1 MARKPTKARKGSG
14 RKALGPLADVV
25 LPPELGA
32 SAMDGMPLDRG
43 IVLPDMDQ
51 PLPDPLAVPSDAV
64 PMDVML
70 GDDAGLTDMMEGEPS
85 QTMLPDGSI
94 EIDFNPMPEVTD
106 IPFEGNLADVIDET
120 VLGSIGMELLDG
132 IEADDQSRAE
142 WLQDRANGVKLLGLK
157 LEDPKSGNSSA
168 PVEGMSVVRHPLLL
182 EAITRFQANARGEL
196 LPASGPVKIVNDGN
210 ETSQT
215 DREADVLEDMFNY
228 YLTSV
233 ASEYYPDTNR
243 MLFEVGFSGVAF
255 KKVYSCPLRRRP
267 VSETIFGKDLIVSNA
282 ATDLDNAGRV
292 THRIDMRP
300 SVLKRMQIAKVYR
313 DVPVGQPES
322 QPDVVTQAVNNVQG
336 IQQTTTRPEDQDYE
350 VLECYCELD
359 LAGFEHTDETTG
371 EPTGLPLPYRVTI
384 EKASKQVLE
393 IRRNWQEGDP
403 DYRRKLNIVK
413 FSFIDGLD
421 FYSIGLLQ
429 MLGNTTAAATASIR
443 MMLDA
448 GMFANFP
455 GGVMAEQGTRQTQNN
470 FRPGPGE
477 FVPIKTNGMSIR
489 DAIMPMPYKGI
500 DGSLMQL
507 TDAIVQTGQRLA
519 GSADIP
525 VGEGK
530 QDAPVGTTLA
540 LLEGQQKVMS
550 AVHKNLHTAQKREFE
565 LLVEEFKKNPESL
578 WRSNKRAIK
587 YFDVQSFLS
596 ALENFS
602 LVPHSD
608 PNVPSQMH
616 RMAKMQA
623 LYQVA
628 QAAPM
633 LFNLVEVARE
643 MLQEI
648 GFNDP
653 DRFFAP
659 PQQPQPDPMQQM
671 LQMEAQNKMAQ
682 TQIKGAELQLK
693 AQKQQF
699 DMATQSDKLET
710 ERAKAVLD
718 LATTLARYPQSDAIV
733 DQQLIQMAPYLN
745 TPMGMAQARSLQLPR
760 RAPRRRPPMN
770 GTGQL
775 GLGFA

>member
-1 MARKPTKARKGSG
+1 MARKPTKAGSSRG
-14 RKALGPLADVV
+14 RRRLGPLADVV
-25 LPPELGA
+25 LPPEDAMTA
-32 SAMDGMPLDRG
+32 SDGMPSDRG
-43 IVLPDMDQ
+43 IVLPDISQ
-51 PLPDPLAVPSDAV
+51 PLPDPMAVPSDAMPV
-64 PMDVML
+64 DVML
-70 GDDAGLTDMMEGEPS
+70 GDDASLTDPMAGEPT
-85 QTMLPDGSI
+85 QTMLPDGSL
-94 EIDFNPMPEVTD
+94 EIDFNPLPAVETL
-106 IPFEGNLADVIDET
+106 PFDGNLAT
-120 VLGSIGMELLDG
+120 VLDDGILSSIAMELLEG

-142 WLQDRANGVKLLGLK
+142 WLQDRADGIKLLGLK
-157 LEDPKSGNSSA
+157 LEDPRSSNSSA

-182 EAITRFQANARGEL
+182 DAVTRFQANARGEL
-196 LPASGPVKIVNDGN
+196 LPAQGPVKVVNDGM
-210 ETSQT
+210 ETVDT
-215 DREADVLEDMFNY
+215 DKQAGVLQDMFNH

-233 ASEYYPDTNR
+233 ATEYYPDTNR

-255 KKVYSCPLRRRP
+255 KKVYTCPLRRRP

-282 ATDLDNAGRV
+282 ATDLENAGRV

-300 SVLKRMQIAKVYR
+300 SVLKRMQIAGQYR
-313 DVPVGQPES
+313 DVPVGVPQQ
-322 QPDVVTQAVNNVQG
+322 QPDVVSQAVANAQG
-336 IQQTTTRPEDQDYE
+336 IQPTTQRPEDQDYE
-350 VLECYCELD
+350 ILECYCELD
-359 LAGFEHTDETTG
+359 IAHPDFQHKDEAG

-384 EKASKQVLE
+384 EKHSKQILD
-393 IRRNWQEGDP
+393 IRRNWKENDP
-403 DYRRKLNIVK
+403 DYKRHLNIVK
-413 FSFIDGLD
+413 FPFVDGLD

-429 MLGNTTAAATASIR
+429 MLGNTTAAATAAIR

-455 GGVMAEQGTRQTQNN
+455 GGLIAEQAGRQINNN

-477 FVPIKTNGMSIR
+477 FAPVKTNGMRIQ

-500 DGSLMQL
+500 DGSLMEL
-507 TDAIVQTGQRLA
+507 TNAIVQTGQRLA
-519 GSADIP
+519 ATQETP

-540 LLEGQQKVMS
+540 LIEGQQKVMS
-550 AVHKNLHTAQKREFE
+550 AVHRNLHTAQKREFE
-565 LLVEEFKKNPESL
+565 LLVEEFKKDPEAL
-578 WRSNKRAIK
+578 WRNNKRAIK
-587 YFDVQSFLS
+587 YFDVQSCLQ

-628 QAAPM
+628 SAAPM
-633 LFNLVEVARE
+633 LFNLMEVARE

-648 GFNDP
+648 GFSDP

-659 PQQPQPDPMQQM
+659 PAPPQPDPMQQM
-671 LQMEAQNKMAQ
+671 LQLEAQTKMAQ
-682 TQIKGAELQLK
+682 TQIKGQELQLK

-699 DMATQSDKLET
+699 DMATAADKMET

-718 LATTLARYPQSDAIV
+718 LATTLARYPQSDAVV
-733 DQQLIQMAPYLN
+733 DQQLIQMAPFLN
-745 TPMGMAQARSLQLPR
+745 SPMGLAQARSLQMPR
-760 RAPRRRPPMN
+760 RAPRRRPAMN
-770 GTGQL
+770 GQL